1 MGEAPELTSI
11 TRRKTVRPLVA
22 AWMFVIVLM
31 ATGAIWLSLSDDV
44 ETAPEAAPTHEANAP
59 SGENISIALA
69 DDTGHGTVPIS
80 ATENSVPV
88 GEEQP
93 VHKGLSLVKAPID
106 GLTHK
111 GANGFLPVLGPDSRV
126 AWKEYARP
134 VDAAGQASDDR
145 PKLAIIV
152 TGIGLNS
159 RSSNLALAQLPGE
172 IDFGFSPYGRNLQV
186 WMDKARANGHEG
198 FLMIPTEPV
207 SYPEND
213 PGPHTLLAGAPE
225 RDNLKKLDWLLS
237 QVTGYVGVIN
247 EMGSKF
253 TTSEKDVM
261 PILNN
266 LNGRGLMVLDA
277 KSTRFSVVGA
287 AARRISMPRAINN
300 LYIDNQLSAAEI
312 SRNLTVLENTARTYG
327 VALGVAR
334 AFPLTIREIEK
345 WARELEARGVDLVP
359 VTAIAN
365 RQPIR

>member
-31 ATGAIWLSLSDDV
+31 ATGIIWLSLSDDV
-44 ETAPEAAPTHEANAP
+44 EPIAQAHQEDDAPAGDIPITLANDSHEAKSETNR
-59 SGENISIALA
+59 I
-69 DDTGHGTVPIS
+69 DTQQ
-80 ATENSVPV
+80 
-88 GEEQP
+88 QP
-93 VHKGLSLVKAPID
+93 KRQSLIKAPID

-111 GANGFLPVLGPDSRV
+111 GANGLLPVLGPDSKV

-134 VDAAGQASDDR
+134 VDAAGQASADR
-145 PKLAIIV
+145 PKLAIII

-159 RSSNLALAQLPGE
+159 KASNLALAQLPGE
-172 IDFGFSPYGRNLQV
+172 IDFGFSPYARNLQV

-198 FLMIPTEPV
+198 FLMIPTEPI

-237 QVTGYVGVIN
+237 RVTGYVGVIN

-261 PILNN
+261 PILND

-287 AARRISMPRAINN
+287 MARRISMPRAINN
-300 LYIDNQLSAAEI
+300 LYIDNRLSTEEI
-312 SRNLTVLENTARTYG
+312 NRNLTALENTAHTYG
-327 VALGVAR
+327 AALGVAR
-334 AFPLTIREIEK
+334 AFPLTITEIEK
-345 WARELEARGVDLVP
+345 WARELERRGIDLVP